1 MKRQRL
7 KKYCVRLYFEQHV
20 DVTVQADSE
29 KDAIKEAYC
38 QVDNDNATM
47 WSERQPCADPDVEEL

>member
-1 MKRQRL
+1 M

-29 KDAIKEAYC
+29 KDAIEEAYC
-38 QVDNDNATM
+38 QVGNDNATV